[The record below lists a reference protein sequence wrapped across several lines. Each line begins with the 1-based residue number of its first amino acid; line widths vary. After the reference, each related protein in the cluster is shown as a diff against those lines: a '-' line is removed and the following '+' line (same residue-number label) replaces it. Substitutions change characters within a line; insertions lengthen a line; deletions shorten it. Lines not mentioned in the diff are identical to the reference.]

1 MNATVIR
8 ATRASASALAAM
20 ARHARAAEDASHAIT
35 LNRRAEA
42 RGYAP
47 AGTYDQENEA
57 LRSARD
63 TARDDYRKAHARYMR
78 ARETLATTPLPGD

>member
-1 MNATVIR
+1 MSNNNALIR
-8 ATRASASALAAM
+8 DVSAAALAM
-20 ARHARAAEDASHAIT
+20 ARHARAAEDATNRIT
-35 LNRRAEA
+35 YNRRVEA
-42 RGYAP
+42 YGYVP

-78 ARETLATTPLPGD
+78 ARETLAANPL